1 MSLHEL
7 SPAPG
12 ARSKSKKRLGQG
24 IGSGTGK
31 TAGKGNKGQKARSG
45 GGVRPGFEGGQMPM
59 MRRIPKKGFNNARF
73 AKEFQ
78 IVNVESLSSRFEA
91 GATVGFSEMYA
102 ARLVQKDNI
111 PVKVLAS
118 GDIDKALTVQAQA
131 FSAQAKAK
139 IEAAGGKAEVI

>member
-1 MSLHEL
+1 MNLHDL

-12 ARSKSKKRLGQG
+12 ARKKAKRIGRG

-31 TAGKGNKGQKARSG
+31 TAGKGHKGQQSRSG

-59 MRRIPKKGFNNARF
+59 IRRIPKRGFKNAKF
-73 AKEFQ
+73 KKEFQ
-78 IVNVESLSSRFEA
+78 IVNLENLASRFEA
-91 GATVGFSEMYA
+91 GATVTFAEMYA
-102 ARLVQKDNI
+102 ARLVRKDHL

-118 GDIDKALTVQAQA
+118 GEIDKAITVKADA
-131 FSAQAKAK
+131 FSAGAIAK

>member
-7 SPAPG
+7 RPAPG
-12 ARSKSKKRLGQG
+12 AKRKGKRLGQG

-31 TAGKGNKGQKARSG
+31 TAGKGHKGQKARSG

-102 ARLVQKDNI
+102 ARLVQKDNV

>member
-7 SPAPG
+7 RPAPG

-31 TAGKGNKGQKARSG
+31 TAGKGHKGQKARSG

-78 IVNVESLSSRFEA
+78 IVNVESLASRFEA

-102 ARLVQKDNI
+102 ARLVQKDNV

>member
-1 MSLHEL
+1 MNF
-7 SPAPG
+7 APPPEPREKANG
-12 ARSKSKKRLGQG
+12 SEG

-31 TAGKGNKGQKARSG
+31 TGGKRSQGTEARAGRSAA
-45 GGVRPGFEGGQMPM
+45 GFEGGQMPM

-78 IVNVESLSSRFEA
+78 IVNVESLASRFEA

-102 ARLVQKDNI
+102 ARLVQKDNV

>member
-7 SPAPG
+7 RPAPG
-12 ARSKSKKRLGQG
+12 AKRKGKRLGQG

-31 TAGKGNKGQKARSG
+31 TAGKGHKGQKARSG